1 MAGNVY
7 TFREAAARHRFS
19 LQYSIPWATG
29 ARVTVPLNNIGYLN
43 ELQILFNLT
52 VTVGTAGT
60 VTDAVQ
66 AKTNYLPYLALRS
79 PQGAQIWSTNS
90 RDIDAFNFR
99 LWKNRSAASDPSYAT
114 WSPGSA
120 TAQSVIYRLRI
131 PVAMNDDYNFDL
143 GLLMRQISNNQ
154 FFLDMQFA
162 TFANLI
168 GTGSVVITSIAGT
181 VVVEEIYYDAVVA
194 GSNVQ
199 PPNFS
204 QFIRLRSLQ
213 SNALVQGQNDVRY
226 DTGPIMTDAMHLF
239 VNNSSADGSIP
250 NLSYINFVANKG
262 NSIDNRTGQ
271 RIAYDNAMHLGQALP
286 AGWYHEDFND
296 DNEMVNATRA
306 RDFIN
311 SALAAQLDFL
321 AQYGGTPSG
330 TSYIESLYREIVTL
344 AA

>member
-1 MAGNVY
+1 MAQNVY

-43 ELQILFNLT
+43 ELQVLFNLT
-52 VTVGTAGT
+52 VTVGTTGT

-90 RDIDAFNFR
+90 RDIDNWNYR
-99 LWKNRSAASDPSYAT
+99 LWKNMNPTKDPSYST
-114 WSPGSA
+114 WAPG
-120 TAQSVIYRLRI
+120 TGGAQTVVYRLRI
-131 PVAMNDDYNFDL
+131 PVAYNDDYNFDL

-154 FFLDMQFA
+154 FFLDLQMA
-162 TFANLI
+162 SIANLI
-168 GTGSVVITSIAGT
+168 GTGSVAISSITGT
-181 VVVEEIYYDAVVA
+181 VVVEEIYYDAVVS

-204 QFIRLRSLQ
+204 QFLRLRSLQ
-213 SNALVQGQNDVRY
+213 SNALVQGQNDIRY
-226 DTGPIMTDAMHLF
+226 DTGPIMTDAMHQII
-239 VNNSSADGSIP
+239 NNNTSDPSIA

-271 RIAYDNAMHLGQALP
+271 RIAYDNAMHLGQTLEP
-286 AGWYHEDFND
+286 GWYHEDFSD

-321 AQYGGTPSG
+321 LQYAGTPSG
-330 TSYIESLYREIVTL
+330 TSYVESLYREIVTL